1 MKAYIEEEVSLLQA
15 VLDVTRSLC
24 SSAIEGDVNVLEDL
38 LHKRERLLQ
47 TIMGLHEEVKE
58 QLQTDEAKDE
68 ANARVAPVL
77 QAIQAANEKFVGA
90 LHARRKQIVA
100 KLLELQ
106 QQKAIF
112 KYSH

>member
-1 MKAYIEEEVSLLQA
+1 MKALIEEELSLLQA
-15 VLDVTRSLC
+15 VLAVTRSLC
-24 SSAIEGDVNVLEDL
+24 SSAVEGDVNVLQDL
-38 LHKRERLLQ
+38 LHERERLLR
-47 TIMGLHEEVKE
+47 TIMTLHEEVKQ
-58 QLQTDEAKDE
+58 QLQSDEAKDE

-77 QAIQAANEKFVGA
+77 QAIQAENEKFVAA
-90 LHARRKQIVA
+90 LHGRRKQIVA